1 MFYSELVRL
10 AISQIGGVIR
20 NVKTKTIRGLLG
32 KSKITAGGQKAL
44 PEKNNKS
51 RLQVNKTG
59 FVVFVS
65 FPCQKA
71 NTSLRGLV
79 TPLGFKP
86 RTFRTG
92 I

>member
-1 MFYSELVRL
+1 MFYSEFVRL

-51 RLQVNKTG
+51 RLLHLKTG
-59 FVVFVS
+59 FVVFVV
-65 FPCQKA
+65 FRARKQ
-71 NTSLRGLV
+71 
-79 TPLGFKP
+79 TPLCAAW
-86 RTFRTG
+86 
-92 I
+92 